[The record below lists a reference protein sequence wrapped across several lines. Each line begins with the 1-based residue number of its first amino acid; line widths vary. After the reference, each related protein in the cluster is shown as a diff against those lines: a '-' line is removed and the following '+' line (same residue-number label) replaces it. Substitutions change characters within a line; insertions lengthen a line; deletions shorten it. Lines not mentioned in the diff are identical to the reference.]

1 MIVNE
6 FAKIVVDVE
15 PRDIVT
21 LVTYIYILIVRF

>member
-6 FAKIVVDVE
+6 LAKIVVDVE